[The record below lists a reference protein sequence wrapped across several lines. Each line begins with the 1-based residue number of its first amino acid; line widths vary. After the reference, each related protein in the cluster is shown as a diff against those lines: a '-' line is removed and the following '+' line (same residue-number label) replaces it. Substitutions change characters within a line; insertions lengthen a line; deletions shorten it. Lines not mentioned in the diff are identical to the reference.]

1 MELPIYG
8 FIGGFLVGLTGIGAG
23 SIFTPGL
30 ILFFNISPLQAVGVS
45 LAHSFIA
52 KSVGSLVHVRMKNY
66 DANHLKW
73 LVAGAVPTAL
83 LIPYFLNFSFI
94 LKSEFSNFLPQTIGV
109 LIVVAVLISFLQEK
123 IVLHLKKILKKIN
136 LGVNGILLVI
146 GIVVGFLV
154 SLTSVGSGPLVLL
167 GLLFIPSLPAKKA
180 VGTTII
186 FGIFVSLAASFSY
199 AIAFLIDWEILRGL
213 LLGSTPGIIM
223 GSLLVGRFKSYYLKK
238 FLLLFLLLLG
248 LKLLFG

>member
-1 MELPIYG
+1 MELSIYG

-30 ILFFNISPLQAVGVS
+30 ILFFNISPIQAVGVS

-52 KSVGSLVHVRMKNY
+52 KSVGSLVHIKMKNY
-66 DANHLKW
+66 DVNHLKW
-73 LVAGAVPTAL
+73 LVGGAVPTAL
-83 LIPYFLNFSFI
+83 LTPYLLNFNFL
-94 LKSEFSNFLPQTIGV
+94 LKSDFSNFLRQAIGV
-109 LIVVAVLISFLQEK
+109 LIVAAVLISFLQEK
-123 IVLHLKKILKKIN
+123 IVLYLKKILKRIN

-146 GIVVGFLV
+146 GIIVGFLV

-167 GLLFIPSLPAKKA
+167 GLLFIPSLPPKKA

-199 AIAFLIDWEILRGL
+199 VFSNLILWEVL
-213 LLGSTPGIIM
+213 LKLFWGSIPGIVL
-223 GSLLVGRFKSYYLKK
+223 GGYLVDKVDQKRLKK
-238 FLLLFLLLLG
+238 FLLGGLFFIG
-248 LKLLFG
+248 LKLLVG